1 MGAMCGIRDLQ
12 KPKNVRWEEET
23 LTNTYG
29 KFIAE
34 PFEPGIAVT
43 VGNTLRR
50 MLLSYIE
57 GAAVTSVKIE
67 GVLHEFSTLPGMK
80 EDVMDLLMNIKQL
93 CLKVH
98 GSSSQ
103 HIFLNVEGEKDVTAG
118 DIECSSGVEVVNS
131 DLHIATLDT
140 DGKLQI
146 DMEVNNGYGYVLA
159 SENKKDELPVGT
171 IVIDSFFSPVVKVAY
186 SVEVVRVGQ
195 VTNYEKLILEVWTN
209 GAIIPQ
215 DAVAYAAKTLKD
227 HLSIFINFS
236 EVEEKEV
243 EDSVDK
249 EEERIKALLRMT
261 VEELELSVRSANCLR
276 SSDLN
281 TIGELITK
289 TEHEMLRTRNFG
301 KKSLTEIKEKLTMYN
316 LTLGMKEYLPLMEKL
331 REEQR
336 G

>member
-1 MGAMCGIRDLQ
+1 MGVMCGIRDLQ
-12 KPKNVRWEEET
+12 RPKNVKWEDET
-23 LTNTYG
+23 LTNSYG

-43 VGNTLRR
+43 MGNSLRK
-50 MLLSYIE
+50 MLISYIE

-67 GVLHEFSTLPGMK
+67 DVFHEFSTLTGMK

-98 GSSSQ
+98 DGSSH
-103 HIFLNVEGEKDVTAG
+103 HISLNIEGESDVTAG
-118 DIECSSGVEVVNS
+118 DIECPSGVEVINK
-131 DLHIATLDT
+131 DLHLATIDT
-140 DGKLQI
+140 DGKLI
-146 DMEVNNGYGYVLA
+146 VDMEVNTGYGYVLA
-159 SENKKDELPVGT
+159 AENKRDDLPVGT
-171 IVIDSFFSPVVKVAY
+171 IAIDSFFSPVVKVAY

-209 GAIIPQ
+209 GTVLPQ

-227 HLSIFINFS
+227 HLNIFINFS
-236 EVEEKEV
+236 EVEEKKI
-243 EDSVDK
+243 EDSVDR

-261 VEELELSVRSANCLR
+261 VDELELSVRSANCLR

-289 TEHEMLRTRNFG
+289 TEQEMLKTRNFG
-301 KKSLTEIKEKLTMYN
+301 KKSLTEIKEKLLTYN
-316 LTLGMKEYLPLMEKL
+316 LTLGMKEYLPLMEKMK
-331 REEQR
+331 EE
-336 G
+336 

>member
-1 MGAMCGIRDLQ
+1 MCGIRDLQ
-12 KPKNVRWEEET
+12 RPKNVRWEEET
-23 LTNTYG
+23 LTDSYG

-43 VGNTLRR
+43 MGNSLRR
-50 MLLSYIE
+50 MLISYIE
-57 GAAVTSVKIE
+57 GAVVTSVKIE
-67 GVLHEFSTLPGMK
+67 GVLHEFSTLTGMK

-93 CLKVH
+93 CLKVYD
-98 GSSSQ
+98 GSSH
-103 HIFLNVEGEKDVTAG
+103 HIYLNIEGERDVTAG
-118 DIECSSGVEVVNS
+118 DIECPSGVEVVNK
-131 DLHIATLDT
+131 DLHLATLDT
-140 DGKLQI
+140 DGKLAV
-146 DMEVNNGYGYVLA
+146 DMEVNTGYGYLLA
-159 SENKKDELPVGT
+159 SANKRDDLPVGT

-186 SVEVVRVGQ
+186 NVDVVRVGQ

-209 GAIIPQ
+209 GTIFPQ

-227 HLSIFINFS
+227 HLNIFINFS
-236 EVEEKEV
+236 EVEEKKI

-289 TEHEMLRTRNFG
+289 TEQEMLKTRNFG
-301 KKSLTEIKEKLTMYN
+301 KKSLTEIKEKLTTYN
-316 LTLGMKEYLPLMEKL
+316 LTLGMKEYIPLMEKI
-331 REEQR
+331 REE
-336 G
+336 